1 MISEWIMKWETN
13 TFPVIKAFGARLP
26 LNQQPPT
33 SKVRHTNTFTKD
45 KIVIQVG
52 FHQQGGKCNAPTPKL
67 VEINGVPDTTT
78 SDEHIAVRSPNPVC
92 KDYQRSRKKVP

>member
-13 TFPVIKAFGARLP
+13 TFPDIKVFGARLP

-33 SKVRHTNTFTKD
+33 SKVRHTNAFTKD

-52 FHQQGGKCNAPTPKL
+52 FHQQGAKWNAPTPKL
-67 VEINGVPDTTT
+67 VGINGVPDITT
-78 SDEHIAVRSPNPVC
+78 SNEHTAVRSPNSVC
-92 KDYQRSRKKVP
+92 KDYERSRKKLL

>member
-1 MISEWIMKWETN
+1 MISQWIMKWETN
-13 TFPVIKAFGARLP
+13 TFPDIKVFGARLP

-52 FHQQGGKCNAPTPKL
+52 FSPVRSKIESNNAKL
-67 VEINGVPDTTT
+67 VGINGVPDITT
-78 SDEHIAVRSPNPVC
+78 SDEHIAVRSPNPVG
-92 KDYQRSRKKVP
+92 KEKITLKF